1 MTFWNQPKFQPKS
14 KSRFLLTLGG
24 ELFITVKSVS
34 KPKLTIE
41 SQEYRM
47 INHFY
52 KFPTLAKWEPIDIV
66 LVDGYGEDPDTQ
78 NSSLN
83 TAAFLAALS
92 SRIGYINN
100 DLDRVD
106 INANN
111 LVDKYQSND
120 YDSIT
125 KKDSAV
131 AFSSNGKSGDPVI
144 KIQQVNSNGKLIE
157 EWSLFNPIIKSLDW
171 GDLQYGSDDHVEYK
185 LNLDYDYA
193 KFKSG
198 DGKTDPD
205 QGTPGNIYNLK

>member
-66 LVDGYGEDPDTQ
+66 LVDGSGEDEDAHNT
-78 NSSLN
+78 SLN
-83 TAAFLAALS
+83 TAAFLSALS
-92 SRIGYINN
+92 NRIGYVNN
-100 DLDRVD
+100 DQKPIDDGDFRE
-106 INANN
+106 
-111 LVDKYQSND
+111 KYESEG

-125 KKDSAV
+125 KKDSSLS
-131 AFSSNGKSGDPVI
+131 FSGDGNKGDAII

-157 EWSLFNPIIKSLDW
+157 EWSLFNPIIKSLEW

-198 DGKTDPD
+198 KGTDSPI
-205 QGTPGNIYNLK
+205 QGAPGQIYKN